1 MCGKTRPKL
10 PQVRKIL
17 FSEGLPNGNLLEDN
31 SLIRLLLLGGF
42 LLFLSRMYL
51 RTYKNN
57 TDEIREK
64 NTIICLV
71 SHLMFQLKCCRC
83 LGSLQNPKW
92 SKTLRVLRLAARL
105 PLPES
110 AKCVQF
116 CKYWEDVAIPAT
128 WCVC

>member
-10 PQVRKIL
+10 PQIRKIL
-17 FSEGLPNGNLLEDN
+17 FSEGLPNGNLLEDYA
-31 SLIRLLLLGGF
+31 LIWLLLLKVF
-42 LLFLSRMYL
+42 LLILSRKSL

-57 TDEIREK
+57 ADEIREK
-64 NTIICLV
+64 NTITCLV
-71 SHLMFQLKCCRC
+71 SHLMFQLKHYQC

-92 SKTLRVLRLAARL
+92 NKTLRVLHLAARL